1 MKKFLL
7 IVLLLAFC
15 ASSVKSDAQIVT
27 TIAGRGTSAH
37 FGGDGG
43 PATAADIWYPSG
55 MCMDHF
61 GNLIFVD
68 RANVRIR
75 KIDAAGIITTIAGT
89 GTNGYSGDG
98 GPASVA
104 KINQPESI
112 SIDNEGNLYI
122 SDRVNFRIR
131 KIDAYGIISTFAG
144 TGVSGYSGDGGPA
157 SAAQLTSCWHVA
169 CDIKD
174 NKYITDAIKPR
185 IRLVNTDGIINTIA
199 GSDTAGFSGDGGP
212 ATAARLGDS
221 YGIAIDPHLNF
232 YFADVANVRI
242 RKVDSSGIITTI
254 CGNGTNGFTGDG
266 GPATAAQIYDLTNIA
281 LDPAGNLYLFDAGNN
296 RVRRIDPAGIITTV
310 AGNGTAG
317 FSGDG
322 GPATAAEFYGLVDG
336 AVDSAGNLYV
346 SDNVNNRIRYIA
358 FNRMV
363 TYAAGSM
370 AAGALCAGS
379 AALPLDSLLAI
390 NDADTSQTETW
401 TVVTPPARGTLSGLP
416 AHASSTGST
425 LLPAGVTYTPPATTG
440 GIDTLAIKVCDGHA
454 VRVINL
460 YFTITPVP
468 NAGTITGPDSLCP
481 GTTVTLTDTTAT
493 SGTWATTNTTR
504 ATISGTGTLT
514 GVATG
519 TDTVVYT
526 AANACG
532 ADTTLLPVYIKPQ
545 SACNAGIATITTEDW
560 KIFPNPADDE
570 LTIANPAAAGVTAGY
585 AIVDVLGKTLL
596 AGSLQPGNQQVDL
609 SSLAPGN
616 YILQLHRADGAGKN
630 QLFVKE

>member
-1 MKKFLL
+1 MISRWFIIIPTEMK
-7 IVLLLAFC
+7 VRC
-15 ASSVKSDAQIVT
+15 A
-27 TIAGRGTSAH
+27 
-37 FGGDGG
+37 
-43 PATAADIWYPSG
+43 ATAADIWGPWG
-55 MCMDHF
+55 IC
-61 GNLIFVD
+61 VD
-68 RANVRIR
+68 RAGNIIFDDYINERIR
-75 KIDAAGIITTIAGT
+75 KIDVSGIITTIAGT
-89 GTNGYSGDG
+89 GTAGYSGDG
-98 GPASVA
+98 GPATAAKFHLPRSV
-104 KINQPESI
+104 N
-112 SIDNEGNLYI
+112 IDRTGNLYI
-122 SDRVNFRIR
+122 ADQANFRIR
-131 KIDAYGIISTFAG
+131 KIDTAGIISTFAG
-144 TGVSGYSGDGGPA
+144 TGVYGSSGDGGLA
-157 SAAQLTSCWHVA
+157 TAAKIGSSWHVT
-169 CDIKD
+169 CDIND
-174 NKYITDAIKPR
+174 NKYITDALQPR
-185 IRLVNTDGIINTIA
+185 IRLVNPDGIINTIA

-212 ATAARLGDS
+212 ATAARIGDS
-221 YGIAIDPHLNF
+221 YGIVIDPHLNY
-232 YFADVANVRI
+232 YFIDLNNERI

-254 CGNGTNGFTGDG
+254 CGDGTNGFTGDG
-266 GPATAAQIYDLTNIA
+266 GPATAAEFSDALNIV
-281 LDPAGNLYLFDAGNN
+281 LDAVGNLYLFDRGNN
-296 RVRRIDPAGIITTV
+296 RVRCIDPAGIITTV

-322 GPATAAEFYGLVDG
+322 GPATAAEFDAPVDG

-346 SDNVNNRIRYIA
+346 SDYLNNRIRYIA

-363 TYAAGSM
+363 TYAAGNV
-370 AAGALCAGS
+370 AAGALCAGA

-390 NDADTSQTETW
+390 NDADTGQTETW

-416 AHASSTGST
+416 AHATSTGST

-532 ADTTLLPVYIKPQ
+532 ADTTSLPVYIKPH
-545 SACNAGIATITTEDW
+545 SACNAGIATIPTEDW

-570 LTIANPAAAGVTAGY
+570 LTIANPAAAGVAAGY
-585 AIVDVLGKTLL
+585 TIVDMVGKTLL

-609 SSLAPGN
+609 SNLAPGN